1 MSTIAPPAP
10 QAEAPDEE
18 KKGGKAKKLIILVVL
33 LLVVGGAGYWFFLK
47 PPPAPP
53 EPVPGEVVALDPI
66 QVNLAD
72 GHYLRI
78 GVALQLEA
86 EAHEIDG
93 SKALDA
99 VIELFSGVDMAELS
113 KKDHREEFKH
123 ELNKELE
130 HAYHGDVLEVYFTE
144 FVTQ

>member
-10 QAEAPDEE
+10 PGRGARRGEEGRQE
-18 KKGGKAKKLIILVVL
+18 KKLIIILVVL
-33 LLVVGGAGYWFFLK
+33 LLVAGGAGYWFFLK
-47 PPPAPP
+47 PPAEPP

-78 GVALQLEA
+78 GIALQLTT
-86 EAHEIDG
+86 EAHEADG

-99 VIELFSGVDMAELS
+99 VIDLFSGVDMDELTKPRNTARS
-113 KKDHREEFKH
+113 
-123 ELNKELE
+123 
-130 HAYHGDVLEVYFTE
+130 
-144 FVTQ
+144 